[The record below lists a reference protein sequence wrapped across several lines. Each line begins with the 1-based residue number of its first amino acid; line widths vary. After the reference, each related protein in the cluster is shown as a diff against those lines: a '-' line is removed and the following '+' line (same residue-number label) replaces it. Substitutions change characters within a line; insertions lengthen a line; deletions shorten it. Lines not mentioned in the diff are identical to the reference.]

1 MRDTGCSGE
10 VVRKTKVSDQNLING
25 RQKLC
30 VLADGSQITVPVAEV
45 FIDTPY
51 LSGRHEV
58 WCMKNQVYDLIIGNV
73 SDARLPDK
81 LDHKW
86 QFNAVK
92 TRQQK
97 RNRRKTLSTIKRYPV
112 SSLM

>member
-81 LDHKW
+81 LDNTW